1 MGRKSVDAAKL
12 KKKFSKM
19 KDLGPVKKVV
29 RVNTAELQKKA
40 QYGAAVDSG
49 NLKRSIMLQ
58 IENAGMTGRVESMA
72 SYGAYVEYG
81 TRFMYAQP
89 YLVPAFLEQ
98 KSLFIKDLEALVK

>member
-12 KKKFSKM
+12 KKKFRKM
-19 KDLGPVKKVV
+19 QDLGPIKKVV
-29 RVNTAELQKKA
+29 QVNTAELQQKA
-40 QYGAAVDSG
+40 QRRAVVDSG

-72 SYGAYVEYG
+72 AYGAYVEYG

-89 YLVPAFLEQ
+89 YLVPAYLEQ
-98 KSLFIKDLEALVK
+98 RSLFIKDMEALVK